1 MTMLRQLNGGV
12 VLCCGKAKCPVVN
25 LENDEQLSITDDHGN
40 KVRMDIDQ
48 AKLLNQAI
56 DQLEKKRQ
64 KR

>member
-1 MTMLRQLNGGV
+1 MLRQLNGGV

>member
-56 DQLEKKRQ
+56 DQLEKKKQ

>member
-1 MTMLRQLNGGV
+1 MLRQLNGGV

-56 DQLEKKRQ
+56 DQLEKKKQ